1 MINDYLEIE
10 NAEGMP
16 NLADGTFAL
25 NFLLAVKNGIITYAS
40 ALTEATHPEVRTAFT
55 NQLRDALALHT
66 EISNLMITKGWLHP
80 YHVREQFELD
90 MKSSQMALMVAG
102 LELFPGDT
110 SRAGSF
116 ATPYK

>member
-10 NAEGMP
+10 NSEGMP

-25 NFLLAVKNGIITYAS
+25 NFLLSVKNGIITYSS
-40 ALTEATHPEVRTAFT
+40 ALTETTHPEVRAALT
-55 NQLRDALALHT
+55 NQLRDAISLHT
-66 EISNLMITKGWLHP
+66 EISTLMITKGWLHP
-80 YHVREQFELD
+80 YNVSEQFKLD
-90 MKSSQMALMVAG
+90 MKSSQMAVMIAG

-110 SRAGSF
+110 SRLGTF